1 MFFTFGQGQD
11 DLTNGFILFLDRK
24 LTAKKL
30 SMQLLKENSD
40 KQVMKLYCFKYV
52 FLNDAKLK

>member
-1 MFFTFGQGQD
+1 M
-11 DLTNGFILFLDRK
+11 LLDYGVNIPYV
-24 LTAKKL
+24 